1 MLQRPGPSTSEASQ
15 DPEVP
20 FKAVTPGS
28 PTPAQVPSGSRR
40 PGPARLP
47 IHLGRGHRLKLTCG
61 SDSRVTPALPAFLGK
76 TVPLGCEASPET
88 EDFLVQW

>member
-1 MLQRPGPSTSEASQ
+1 MLQRPDPSTSEASQ

-47 IHLGRGHRLKLTCG
+47 VHLGRGHHSKLTCD
-61 SDSRVTPALPAFLGK
+61 SDSRVTLALPAFLGK
-76 TVPLGCEASPET
+76 MVPPGCEASLET